1 MEVLNFYIA
10 NYDEILYKTFE
21 HILLVFFAVG
31 FAIVV
36 GVSLGIYITQ
46 HKKLAVYVLYVAS
59 IIITIPS
66 IALFGLM
73 IPILSL
79 INQGIGYLPAIIA
92 VFLYSLLP
100 IVRNTYTA
108 ILNIDPALKEAALGM
123 GMKKSEILFKIEI
136 PLSIPIIMAGVRY
149 ATVLNI
155 GVMAIATYI
164 GAGGL
169 GTFKSAGISQSNQV
183 QLIVGSLSVSIL
195 AIIAD
200 YSLLFIQNMMTSK
213 GLK

>member
-1 MEVLNFYIA
+1 MEILEFFVA
-10 NYDEILYKTFE
+10 NYNEILYRTIE
-21 HILLVFFAVG
+21 HILLVFLAVG
-31 FAIVV
+31 FAIIV

-46 HKKLAVYVLYVAS
+46 HKKLAEYILYVTS

-79 INQGIGYLPAIIA
+79 INQGIGYVPAIIA

-108 ILNIDPALKEAALGM
+108 ILNIDPALKEAAIGM
-123 GMKKSEILFKIEI
+123 GMKSSQLLFKVEI
-136 PLSIPIIMAGVRY
+136 PLSIPIIMTGVRY

-155 GVMAIATYI
+155 GVMAIAAYI

-169 GTFKSAGISQSNQV
+169 GTFISAGISQSDQV
-183 QLIVGSLSVSIL
+183 KLIVGAISVSIL

-200 YSLLFIQNMMTSK
+200 YILLFIQNKITSK

>member
-1 MEVLNFYIA
+1 MEIIEFLVA
-10 NYDEILYKTFE
+10 NYNEILYRTIE
-21 HILLVFFAVG
+21 HILLVFLAVG
-31 FAIVV
+31 FAIIA

-46 HKKLAVYVLYVAS
+46 HKRLANVVLYIAS

-108 ILNIDPALKEAALGM
+108 ILNIDPALKEAAVGM
-123 GMKKSEILFKIEI
+123 GMKNSQLLFKVEI
-136 PLSIPIIMAGVRY
+136 PLSIPIIMAGIRY

-169 GTFKSAGISQSNQV
+169 GTFISAGMSQTNEV
-183 QLIVGSLSVSIL
+183 KLIVGAASLSVL
-195 AIIAD
+195 AIMAD
-200 YSLLFIQNMMTSK
+200 YILLFIQNKITSK

>member
-100 IVRNTYTA
+100 IVRNTYTS

-155 GVMAIATYI
+155 GVMAIAAYI

-169 GTFKSAGISQSNQV
+169 GTFISAGISQSNQV

>member
-10 NYDEILYKTFE
+10 NYDEILYKTIE

-46 HKKLAVYVLYVAS
+46 HKKLADYVLYVTS

-155 GVMAIATYI
+155 GVMAIAAYI

-169 GTFKSAGISQSNQV
+169 GTFISAGITQSNET
-183 QLIVGSLSVSIL
+183 QLIVGAISVSIL

-200 YSLLFIQNMMTSK
+200 YILLFIQNMMTSK

>member
-1 MEVLNFYIA
+1 MEILEFFTA
-10 NYDEILYKTFE
+10 NYNDILYRTIE
-21 HILLVFFAVG
+21 HILLVFLAVG
-31 FAIVV
+31 FAIIV
-36 GVSLGIYITQ
+36 GVALGIYITQ
-46 HKKLAVYVLYVAS
+46 HKKLAEFVLYVTS

-108 ILNIDPALKEAALGM
+108 ILNIDPALKEAAIGM
-123 GMKKSEILFKIEI
+123 GMKNSQLLFKVEI
-136 PLSIPIIMAGVRY
+136 PLSIPVIMAGVRY

-155 GVMAIATYI
+155 GVMAIAAYI

-169 GTFKSAGISQSNQV
+169 GTFISAGISQSDQV
-183 QLIVGSLSVSIL
+183 KLIVGAISVSVL

-200 YSLLFIQNMMTSK
+200 YILLFIQNKITSK

>member
-1 MEVLNFYIA
+1 MEVLNFYLA
-10 NYDEILYKTFE
+10 NYDEVLYKTIE

-31 FAIVV
+31 FAIIV

-46 HKKLAVYVLYVAS
+46 HKKLAKYVLYVTS
-59 IIITIPS
+59 LIITIPS

-123 GMKKSEILFKIEI
+123 GMTKSEILFKIEI

-155 GVMAIATYI
+155 GVMAIAAYI

-169 GTFKSAGISQSNQV
+169 GTFISAGISQSNQV
-183 QLIVGSLSVSIL
+183 QLIVGAISVSIL

-200 YSLLFIQNMMTSK
+200 YILLFIQNMMTSK

>member
-1 MEVLNFYIA
+1 MEILDFFVI
-10 NYDEILYKTFE
+10 NYQEILYRTIE
-21 HILLVFFAVG
+21 HILLVFLAVG
-31 FAIVV
+31 FAIIV
-36 GVSLGIYITQ
+36 GVFLGIYITWHRKVAQ
-46 HKKLAVYVLYVAS
+46 YVLYTTS

-108 ILNIDPALKEAALGM
+108 ILNIDPALKEAAIGM
-123 GMKKSEILFKIEI
+123 GMKDSQILFKVEI
-136 PLSIPIIMAGVRY
+136 PLCIPVIMAGVRY

-155 GVMAIATYI
+155 GVMAIAAYI

-169 GTFKSAGISQSNQV
+169 GTFISAGISQSDQTK
-183 QLIVGSLSVSIL
+183 LIVGAISVSAL
-195 AIIAD
+195 AVIAD
-200 YSLLFIQNMMTSK
+200 YILLFIQNKITSK

>member
-1 MEVLNFYIA
+1 MEVLNFYLA
-10 NYDEILYKTFE
+10 NYDEILYKTIE

-46 HKKLAVYVLYVAS
+46 HKRLADYVLYVTS

-155 GVMAIATYI
+155 GVMAIAAYI

-169 GTFKSAGISQSNQV
+169 GTFISAGITQSNQI
-183 QLIVGSLSVSIL
+183 QLIVGAISVSIL

-200 YSLLFIQNMMTSK
+200 YILLFIQNMMTSK

>member
-1 MEVLNFYIA
+1 MEVLNFYLA
-10 NYDEILYKTFE
+10 NYDEILYKTIE

-46 HKKLAVYVLYVAS
+46 HKKLADYVLYVTS

-155 GVMAIATYI
+155 GVMSIAAYI

-169 GTFKSAGISQSNQV
+169 GTFISAGITQSNHI
-183 QLIVGSLSVSIL
+183 QLIVGAISVSIL

-200 YSLLFIQNMMTSK
+200 YFLLFIQNMMTSK

>member
-10 NYDEILYKTFE
+10 NYDDILYKTIE

-46 HKKLAVYVLYVAS
+46 HKRLADYVLYVTS

-108 ILNIDPALKEAALGM
+108 ILNIDPSLKEAALGM
-123 GMKKSEILFKIEI
+123 GMSKKEILFKIEI

-155 GVMAIATYI
+155 GVMAIAAYI

-169 GTFKSAGISQSNQV
+169 GTFISSGISQSNQV
-183 QLIVGSLSVSIL
+183 QLIVGALSVSIL
-195 AIIAD
+195 AIVAD
-200 YSLLFIQNMMTSK
+200 YILLFIQNMMTSK